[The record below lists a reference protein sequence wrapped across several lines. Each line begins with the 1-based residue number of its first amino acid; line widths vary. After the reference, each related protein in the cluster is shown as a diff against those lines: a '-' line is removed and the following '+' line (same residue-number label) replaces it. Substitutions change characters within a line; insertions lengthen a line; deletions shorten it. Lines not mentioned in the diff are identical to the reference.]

1 MKEHFACKLDP
12 EMLHLFPFRLA
23 SLFFSIAVSIR
34 DRAFVRNH
42 RLAAAKFVHTQA
54 EEPTTNA
61 TVGDLCDALRRGCN
75 WDTLIQR
82 FGFVEFSDLIIEKV
96 LLQLKEPT
104 DARRA
109 LGFFHWSSQRK
120 KSKCQHG
127 VRPYCIVIHIL
138 VRARLLVDSRAL
150 LESVL
155 RKCEREDNPMFLFV
169 DTLLGTYR
177 ATDSTPLVFD
187 LLIQTYAKLRQFE
200 VAFHVFHR
208 LDTHGFSVSI
218 ISYNSLLHVVQ
229 KSNQHALVWKIY
241 EHMIEK
247 RTYPNEVTV
256 RIMIGALCKE
266 GKLQNFVNI
275 LDRINGKR
283 CSPLVIVNTS
293 LVYRLLEEGRI
304 EVGMLL
310 LKRMLQKNMILDS
323 TSYSLVI
330 FAKIKIGNLD
340 SSWKVYEEM
349 LKRGFKANS
358 FVLTLFI
365 GVYCKEGRIE
375 EAEHLVQELE
385 NMGLKPYDETF
396 NFLVEG
402 YAKAYRLE
410 ESLRYYEK
418 TIEMGILPSCLSI
431 NEMIGKLCDIGEV
444 KKADAVLTI
453 LLDKGFLPNET
464 TYCHLINGYEK
475 VGEFEKVV
483 QLYYEMEQRSLFP
496 DLLVFKSLIR
506 SLCRCGKLKEAEKY
520 LKVLKERELAP
531 SACIYELLIACHLQK
546 GDKTRALHL
555 YNEVVKIGLK
565 LSCSC
570 LCGKVTS
577 MLPGLN

>member
-1 MKEHFACKLDP
+1 M
-12 EMLHLFPFRLA
+12 LFPVRLA
-23 SLFFSIAVSIR
+23 SLFFSIAESIR
-34 DRAFVRNH
+34 HRAFVQKH

-54 EEPTTNA
+54 EEPTINA

-75 WDTLIQR
+75 WDTLSQR

-120 KSKCQHG
+120 KSKSQHG
-127 VRPYCIVIHIL
+127 VRSYCIVIHIL

-155 RKCEREDNPMFLFV
+155 RKCGREDNPMFLFV
-169 DTLLGTYR
+169 DTLVGTYR
-177 ATDSTPLVFD
+177 ATDSTPLVFY

-200 VAFHVFHR
+200 VAFDVFHR
-208 LDTHGFSVSI
+208 LDMHGFSVSI

-293 LVYRLLEEGRI
+293 LIYRLLEEGKI

-310 LKRMLQKNMILDS
+310 LKRMLQKNMILDT

-340 SSWKVYEEM
+340 SSWEVYEEM

-358 FVLTLFI
+358 FILTLFI
-365 GVYCKEGRIE
+365 GVHCKEGRME
-375 EAEHLVQELE
+375 EAECLVQELE

-396 NFLVEG
+396 NFLIEG
-402 YAKAYRLE
+402 YAKAYRLD

-418 TIEMGILPSCLSI
+418 SIEMGILPSCLSI

-464 TYCHLINGYEK
+464 TYCHLIIGYGK
-475 VGEFEKVV
+475 KDEFEKVV

-496 DLLVFKSLIR
+496 DLLVFKSLIG

-555 YNEVVKIGLK
+555 YNEMVKIGEA
-565 LSCSC
+565 
-570 LCGKVTS
+570 
-577 MLPGLN
+577 